1 MPYLDRSNFD
11 FPIVLLIINLFEVFS
26 ITKNI
31 KQAKVKNICHFR
43 MGRKRERDE
52 DFLPDENVTAAQP
65 RRSSRRKVSKTEPK
79 VEPSLSL
86 SDEENKPVRVA
97 SRGTSKYSK
106 KARTTMIRGTV
117 NIFTI
122 R

>member
-1 MPYLDRSNFD
+1 
-11 FPIVLLIINLFEVFS
+11 
-26 ITKNI
+26 
-31 KQAKVKNICHFR
+31 

-52 DFLPDENVTAAQP
+52 DFQPDENLAPQP
-65 RRSSRRKVSKTEPK
+65 RRSSRRKVSKIEPK
-79 VEPSLSL
+79 IEPLLSL

-117 NIFTI
+117 FVVQ
-122 R
+122 